1 MVILVGGRRLCDM
14 RDLYQVLGVQA
25 GAADEEI
32 KAALRRL
39 AKQLHPDLHPGNADA
54 ERQLQ
59 EVTRAYE
66 TLSHGPSRL
75 AYDAGLA
82 KQRSLTRWRFAAMAT
97 AVVFAFMVTLSVIVF
112 WGDLRQAFLSVD
124 QRPLKLADNEPP
136 PPPRVPPKE
145 AVEGGGGGVIKDLE
159 LPAGPSDGPSA
170 KSPALAD
177 AKGSDGRPAPPVEG
191 PSAGREVTS
200 DTGGAGEREKAAA
213 SAREPG
219 SAWWVVLASYN
230 VSSAAPEIASGVR
243 HTAGAAQLCGSR
255 AFNDLSTKFHG
266 FTPGYMVVVIGPF
279 AIKADAARSQQQ
291 VNACVSGAYLKYAR
305 HHGE

>member
-1 MVILVGGRRLCDM
+1 MAILVGGRRLCDM
-14 RDLYQVLGVQA
+14 RDLYKVLGVSA

-82 KQRSLTRWRFAAMAT
+82 KQRSLTRWRFTAMAT
-97 AVVFAFMVTLSVIVF
+97 TVVFAFMVALSVTVF
-112 WGDLRQAFLSVD
+112 WGDLRQAFLSAD
-124 QRPLKLADNEPP
+124 QRPLKLAHNEPP
-136 PPPRVPPKE
+136 PAPRVPPKE
-145 AVEGGGGGVIKDLE
+145 AVEGGGAVIKNVE
-159 LPAGPSDGPSA
+159 LPAGP
-170 KSPALAD
+170 
-177 AKGSDGRPAPPVEG
+177 GSDGRPSIEG
-191 PSAGREVTS
+191 PSAREVTS
-200 DTGGAGEREKAAA
+200 DTGGPGEREKAAA

-219 SAWWVVLASYN
+219 RAWWVVLASYN
-230 VSSAAPEIASGVR
+230 VTSAAPEIASGVR
-243 HTAGAAQLCGSR
+243 HTAGAAQLCGPR
-255 AFNDLSTKFHG
+255 AFNELSTKFHG